1 MKQIPSRRFAI
12 EKTDHDAPLG
22 TAVVGKR
29 KVPLEFTNQVQHR
42 TKVLRWKKGVMNS

>member
-29 KVPLEFTNQVQHR
+29 KVPR
-42 TKVLRWKKGVMNS
+42 LRSG